1 MPHQV
6 GAQFAHKMTQSRKAI
21 LKEKQATKWEED
33 QDAGRMLLTV
43 RNGLLL
49 INTDRLPEGKGLVK
63 DKGGQIYSDGR

>member
-6 GAQFAHKMTQSRKAI
+6 SAQVAHKMTQSRKAI
-21 LKEKQATKWEED
+21 LKGKQATKWEED

-49 INTDRLPEGKGLVK
+49 INTDDSMVTRGKGVG
-63 DKGGQIYSDGR
+63 KG